1 MSASASNQG
10 TSQGGSQAARARD
23 SFDLVKRLGDVVLK
37 KQTVK
42 RAEVSKQI
50 DQLLDRLRAD
60 SNALCEAETRQAAQM
75 HAAHVQT
82 MKELD
87 TELREQI
94 RHLLEC
100 YGIIKARDADPDFF
114 YRRYPS
120 WITQDNMATANA
132 TVLAAGGDSA
142 TLGGGKDELGL
153 ELAEL
158 AQRAEALSE
167 AAAKIVKEGGVEY
180 EDIRE

>member
-100 YGIIKARDADPDFF
+100 YGIIK
-114 YRRYPS
+114 
-120 WITQDNMATANA
+120 DNMATANA